1 MCGIFVVIPK
11 QKKKIN
17 IQKCQNALKE
27 LDKRGPDWS
36 LYQVKDNI
44 FFGQTVLSMTGK
56 SKKNLKNHYSQKK
69 NFFILFNGEIYNHD
83 DLNFYN
89 YSNELNVPDTKI
101 LVNLFEKKNP
111 STINDSLDGMY
122 SYIVYDKLKK
132 KIFISRDPQG
142 EKSLYLFENSEY
154 KIFSSEI
161 NPILKFTNKLT
172 IDNEVLKSYFLSRH
186 FIQFEKTIFKE
197 ITNIQP
203 GEFWEYSI
211 LKKKLTNK
219 KTFSVKS
226 FVSEKAY
233 NLNQNKTE
241 EELVEEL
248 EVLLKKNLKQMIP
261 VDRKFCS
268 IFSGGVDSSLISML
282 LKEVS
287 GCNKFIALNHIGK
300 DRISNKIQ
308 LFEKNLKNSILKLD
322 INKET
327 YKKYLNEAI
336 DIYNSPISSHDFV
349 GKLLIAKKLKKINC
363 KAVFGGDGAD
373 ELFGGYDT
381 YLQNIKNV
389 KKNYSDYS
397 KILTTKI
404 FGKNYKNKYYES
416 RIANEWKKCLKIYEF
431 LGNKTE
437 QNKQAMMLM
446 DSTLQLSSVGLRGC
460 DLMSMNYSIEPRSI
474 FLRKSIMKFAF
485 NLPLKFKVDTSRKN
499 KIKSKILLKKLFT
512 KYFSPKLLLK
522 KQGFSGFPNEMSS
535 YLGKYRNYKILKEFE
550 SDSFKKEFKKI
561 NRKEIWKIINLEFF
575 IRNYYSKK
583 VKIK

>member
-11 QKKKIN
+11 QNKKLN

-36 LYQVKDNI
+36 LYQVIDNI

-69 NFFILFNGEIYNHD
+69 NFFILFNGEIYNHN
-83 DLNFYN
+83 DLNDLNDCN
-89 YSNELNVPDTKI
+89 YSDKLNIPDTK
-101 LVNLFEKKNP
+101 NP
-111 STINDSLDGMY
+111 NTINDSLDGMY
-122 SYIVYDKLKK
+122 SYVVYDKLKK

-142 EKSLYLFENSEY
+142 EKSLYKFENSEY

-161 NPILKFTNKLT
+161 NPILKFVNKLT
-172 IDNEVLKSYFLSRH
+172 IDNEVLESYFLSRH

-197 ITNIQP
+197 IINIQP

-211 LKKKLTNK
+211 LKKKLINK

-233 NLNQNKTE
+233 NLNLNKTE
-241 EELVEEL
+241 EDLAEEL
-248 EVLLKKNLKQMIP
+248 EDLLKKNLKEMIP
-261 VDRKFCS
+261 MDRKFCS
-268 IFSGGVDSSLISML
+268 IFSGGVDSSLISIL
-282 LKEVS
+282 LKKLS

-300 DRISNKIQ
+300 DKISNNIQ
-308 LFEKNLKNSILKLD
+308 LFEKKLKNSILKLD

-336 DIYNSPISSHDFV
+336 DICNSPISSHDFV
-349 GKLLIAKKLKKINC
+349 GKLIIAKKLKSINC

-373 ELFGGYDT
+373 ELFGGYST
-381 YLQNIKNV
+381 YLQNIKDV
-389 KKNYSDYS
+389 KKNNSDYS
-397 KILTTKI
+397 KIITTKI
-404 FGKNYKNKYYES
+404 FGRNYKNKYYES
-416 RIANEWKKCLKIYEF
+416 RIANEWKKCLKAYDF
-431 LGNKTE
+431 LDDKKE
-437 QNKQAMMLM
+437 QNRQAMMMM

-485 NLPLKFKVDTSRKN
+485 NLPLRFKIDISKKN
-499 KIKSKILLKKLFT
+499 KIKSKILLKKLFN
-512 KYFSPKLLLK
+512 KYFSSKLLLK

-535 YLGKYRNYKILKEFE
+535 YLGNQNNYKILKELKLNN
-550 SDSFKKEFKKI
+550 FKKKLKKFD
-561 NRKEIWKIINLEFF
+561 RKEIWKIINLEFF
-575 IRNYYSKK
+575 IRNNHYKMD
-583 VKIK
+583 

>member
-11 QKKKIN
+11 LNKKLN

-36 LYQVKDNI
+36 LYQVIDNI

-69 NFFILFNGEIYNHD
+69 NFFILFNGEIYNHN
-83 DLNFYN
+83 DLNDYN
-89 YSNELNVPDTKI
+89 YSDKLNIPDTKI
-101 LVNLFEKKNP
+101 LVDLFDRKNP
-111 STINDSLDGMY
+111 NTINDSLDGMY
-122 SYIVYDKLKK
+122 SYVVYDKLKK

-142 EKSLYLFENSEY
+142 EKSLYKFENSEY

-172 IDNEVLKSYFLSRH
+172 IDNEVLESYFLSRH

-197 ITNIQP
+197 IINIQP

-211 LKKKLTNK
+211 LKKKLINK

-233 NLNQNKTE
+233 NLNLNKTE
-241 EELVEEL
+241 EDLAEEL
-248 EVLLKKNLKQMIP
+248 EGLLKKNLKEMIP
-261 VDRKFCS
+261 LDRKFCS
-268 IFSGGVDSSLISML
+268 IFSGGVDSSLISIL
-282 LKEVS
+282 LKKLS

-300 DRISNKIQ
+300 DKISNNIQ
-308 LFEKNLKNSILKLD
+308 LFEKKLKNSILKLD

-336 DIYNSPISSHDFV
+336 DICNSPISSHDFV
-349 GKLLIAKKLKKINC
+349 GKLIIAKKLKSINC

-373 ELFGGYDT
+373 ELFGGYST
-381 YLQNIKNV
+381 YLQNIKDV
-389 KKNYSDYS
+389 KKNNSDYS
-397 KILTTKI
+397 KIITTKI
-404 FGKNYKNKYYES
+404 FGRNYRNKYYES
-416 RIANEWKKCLKIYEF
+416 RIANEWKKCLKTYDF
-431 LGNKTE
+431 LDDKKE
-437 QNKQAMMLM
+437 QNRQAMMMM

-485 NLPLKFKVDTSRKN
+485 NLPLRFKIDISKKN
-499 KIKSKILLKKLFT
+499 KIKSKILLKKLFN
-512 KYFSPKLLLK
+512 KYFSSKLLLK

-535 YLGKYRNYKILKEFE
+535 YLGNQNNYKILQELKLNN
-550 SDSFKKEFKKI
+550 FKKKLKKFD
-561 NRKEIWKIINLEFF
+561 RKEIWKIINLEFF
-575 IRNYYSKK
+575 IRNNHYKMD
-583 VKIK
+583 